1 MQNMM
6 QNMVEYDICLN
17 MIVKNEA
24 HVIKDTLEHLCSI
37 INFSYYVI
45 SDTGSNDNT
54 IEIIETFFNN
64 KNIKGEI
71 FKNEWKDF
79 GYNRTIAL
87 EKAYNKTDY
96 LFIFDADDKIIGNL
110 KLPDKLIADSYYF
123 KFGGTLFYKRMLLI
137 NNRLKWKFVG
147 VLHEYLSC
155 LDKNIPSSE
164 LIESDY
170 YVYSGKTGGRSK
182 DKYKYQKDALVI
194 EKAYYEADEKNDHL
208 KVRYSF
214 YCAQSYRDCND
225 HEKAIEWYK
234 KRISLK
240 DWNQE
245 VYFSY
250 FMIGKIYYYNLN
262 KPELAIYYWTLGI
275 EVDTERYETLYE
287 IISHF
292 RKNNHIKLAYQYYLM
307 IPQLNITEKFYE
319 DKLFTI
325 KQVYD
330 YLIYYELSIILC
342 YVNKHSEAIPMFNK
356 LFNFALH
363 NHVEYDIKINI
374 LDNFIFYY
382 EHCNE
387 INFNQANIQ
396 NYFNFIKNIYYE
408 KNKLE
413 TKQIFAINKVI
424 QKIKTFNFDKDIT
437 INKLIQRIPGG
448 LALEVDTLDTAEPV
462 GSALAG
468 ACEGLQNNI
477 SRSTSNNSNNV
488 KILLSITTCKRYNL
502 FVETINSFIKNC
514 YDIDQIDYFFC
525 VDDNSSQED
534 RDKMFSEFSFFDY
547 CLKGE
552 EDKGHLK
559 SMNIIWNK
567 LNELKPTYW
576 IHLEDDWLF
585 IKPDNY
591 IQNSIN
597 FLENKDNNENKIH
610 QILFNKNYGETIEHY
625 NLVGGKK
632 ISDNIL
638 LHIKDEDV
646 KGINSAYW
654 THYSFRPS
662 MCIVNTILDLGNYD
676 SENTFFEKDYADK
689 WYNAG
694 YQSAYFNEITCLH
707 TGRLTNERNS
717 NVNNA
722 YSLNNEQQFNENIS
736 NNNNITINNIIYENN
751 KNQKFINFNELDND
765 LKYIFI
771 KEMDHVGDDIV
782 YHQNFLTEENIK
794 FCEEL
799 EDCIGFNTLGYFKNN
814 IDLTKL
820 QKVNIFKEDGGIF
833 INIQKFKK
841 KYNI

>member
-1 MQNMM
+1 
-6 QNMVEYDICLN
+6 

-24 HVIKDTLEHLCSI
+24 HVIKETLENLCSF

-45 SDTGSNDNT
+45 SDTGSTDNT
-54 IEIIETFFNN
+54 VEIIQQYFLD

-71 FKNEWKDF
+71 FNNEWKDF
-79 GYNRTIAL
+79 GYNRTLAL
-87 EKAYNKTDY
+87 QQAYNKTDY
-96 LFIFDADDKIIGNL
+96 LFIYDADDTVIGNL
-110 KLPDKLIADSYYF
+110 KLIDKLEKDSYYF
-123 KFGGTLFYKRMLLI
+123 KFGGSLFYKRVLLI

-155 LDKNIPSSE
+155 IDKNEPSHE
-164 LIESDY
+164 LIDGDY
-170 YVYSGKTGGRSK
+170 YVHSGKTGGRSK

-194 EKAYYEADEKNDHL
+194 EKAYYEADERNDHL

-234 KRISLK
+234 KRVSLK

-250 FMIGKIYYYNLN
+250 YMIGKIYYYNLN
-262 KPELAIYYWTLGI
+262 QPELAIYYWTLGI
-275 EVDTERYETLYE
+275 EADTERYETLCE

-292 RKNNHIKLAYQYYLM
+292 RKNGNIKLAYQYYLM
-307 IPQLNITEKFYE
+307 ISQLDVTNKFFE
-319 DKLFTI
+319 DKLFTV

-330 YLIYYELSIILC
+330 YLMYYELSIILC
-342 YVNKHSEAIPMFNK
+342 YNNKHSDAIPIFNK
-356 LFNFALH
+356 LLNFKLY
-363 NHVEYDIKINI
+363 NVIPYDVKINI

-382 EHCNE
+382 EYCNE
-387 INFNQANIQ
+387 TNFNKNDIL

-413 TKQIFAINKVI
+413 YKQINCINKVI
-424 QKIKTFNFDKDIT
+424 EKIKTFNFDKDII

-448 LALEVDTLDTAEPV
+448 LAPEAETLDGRSE
-462 GSALAG
+462 GSSG
-468 ACEGLQNNI
+468 ACERLQNNI
-477 SRSTSNNSNNV
+477 SRSTSNNSNNI
-488 KILLSITTCKRYNL
+488 KILLSITSCKRYKL
-502 FVETINSFIKNC
+502 FIETVNSFIKNC
-514 YDIDQIDYFFC
+514 LDIDQIDYFFC
-525 VDDNSSQED
+525 VDDNSSKED
-534 RDKMFSEFSFFDY
+534 RDKMFSEFPFFEY
-547 CLKGE
+547 YFKGE
-552 EDKGHLK
+552 EEKGHLK

-585 IKPDNY
+585 FKPDNY
-591 IQNSIN
+591 IQKSIN
-597 FLENKDNNENKIH
+597 FLENKDNFENKIH

-632 ISDNIL
+632 LENNVL
-638 LHIKDEDV
+638 LHIKDENV
-646 KGINSAYW
+646 VGVNSAYW
-654 THYSFRPS
+654 PHYSFRPS
-662 MCIVNTILDLGNYD
+662 MCNVNTILELGNYD
-676 SENTFFEKDYADK
+676 SENTFFERDYADK
-689 WYNAG
+689 WHCAG

-707 TGRLTNERNS
+707 IGRLTNERNS
-717 NVNNA
+717 NINNA
-722 YSLNNEQQFNENIS
+722 YSLNNEQQFDENNKIHKISENIS
-736 NNNNITINNIIYENN
+736 NNITINNIIYENN
-751 KNQKFINFNELDND
+751 KNQTFINFNELDNN

-771 KEMDHVGDDIV
+771 KNMDHVGDDIV
-782 YHQNFLTEENIK
+782 YHQNFLPEENIK

-820 QKVNIFKEDGGIF
+820 QKVDIFKEDGGLF
-833 INIQKFKK
+833 INIEKFKN
-841 KYNI
+841 KYGIK